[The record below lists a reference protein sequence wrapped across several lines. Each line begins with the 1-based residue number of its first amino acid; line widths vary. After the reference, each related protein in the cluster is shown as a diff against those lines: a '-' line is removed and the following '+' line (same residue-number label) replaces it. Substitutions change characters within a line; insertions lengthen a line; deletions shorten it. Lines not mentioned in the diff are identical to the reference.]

1 MKWIWLAPLMLLGLL
16 LAVVTVILLL
26 RIGVSLRY
34 DGHSVQIR
42 ARAGFLRILVYPR
55 PDKKPGKRR
64 RKKSPPDTDTE
75 TEPVKQADAAGDP
88 AASPKAHV
96 KAEEDTKQGAV
107 KLKVLS
113 SKSKAAKPKTTLS
126 VELICAYARFAL
138 HAGGRVL
145 RGLRVDMLRLYAGIG
160 GRDAS
165 SVALS
170 YGGAAAAVS
179 SLLPLMESVL
189 RIKKKDI
196 FVEALFDRDT
206 AEVTGEIVIT
216 AVVGRL
222 ALIALSIYREY
233 LKLNDKKA
241 VGK

>member
-26 RIGVSLRY
+26 RIGVSIQY
-34 DGHSVQIR
+34 DGHAVQIR

-55 PDKKPGKRR
+55 PDKKPRRR
-64 RKKSPPDTDTE
+64 RKKKSTPDTNTE
-75 TEPVKQADAAGDP
+75 TEPVKQTEATGDP
-88 AASPKAHV
+88 EAPPKAHV
-96 KAEEDTKQGAV
+96 KAEDDTKQGAV
-107 KLKVLS
+107 KRKALS
-113 SKSKAAKPKTTLS
+113 PKNKAAEPKTTLS

-165 SVALS
+165 AVALS

-206 AEVTGEIVIT
+206 AEVTGEIEIT